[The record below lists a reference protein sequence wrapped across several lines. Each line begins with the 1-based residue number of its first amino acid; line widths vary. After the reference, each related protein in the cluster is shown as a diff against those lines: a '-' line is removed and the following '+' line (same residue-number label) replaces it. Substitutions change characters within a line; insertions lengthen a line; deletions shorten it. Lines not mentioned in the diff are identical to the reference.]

1 MAVPGRVRTEQGGM
15 TIGPMREKQVQMEA
29 AERTRCGGFLLAHK
43 PTSASY
49 RISLKCPLMKMS
61 TKKNLNFHLFSF
73 TSETIT
79 FFFFLHLLL
88 PFSSFPYSFTA
99 SFFIFYLPFLLA
111 HFYTFMP
118 SPPSSLHL
126 FLFCFLHP
134 LFFPLGNFS
143 FATGTE

>member
-79 FFFFLHLLL
+79 FFFSPSSSAIFFFSLFFYCQFFYFLSSFSSRSFLHFHALPPLLSPSLSLLL
-88 PFSSFPYSFTA
+88 SPPTFFSS
-99 SFFIFYLPFLLA
+99 
-111 HFYTFMP
+111 
-118 SPPSSLHL
+118 
-126 FLFCFLHP
+126 
-134 LFFPLGNFS
+134 G
-143 FATGTE
+143 